1 MPQNESS
8 EAEAEAPVES
18 ADPVSP
24 DEQQSVL
31 DTIFEQVQVD
41 APGEEVEVEEFKD
54 PDAVARK
61 DRGAMVSAALRVFL
75 DAVSEQEQPVDQID
89 KYLFDRLI
97 SSVDQK
103 ISEQLDEIVHHD
115 AFQQLESAWRELKF
129 LVDRTDFRQN
139 VEIEVL
145 NVSKEALRA
154 SFEDA
159 PELVQSPMYE
169 HVYTNAFDQPG
180 ADPYGAIV
188 SGYEFDNSP
197 EDIAL
202 MRNVSKV
209 AASAHCPFI
218 GAVGPAFFGKDSM
231 EEWKKIPDLTAYM
244 ETAEYT
250 QWNAFRQTE
259 DARYLGLTFPRFM
272 LRLPYGEDTVS
283 VNNFNYEED
292 VKGEDHGKYLWGT
305 STFTFGANMVEAF
318 MDDGWCV
325 QIRGP
330 QSGGKVRD
338 LPVHMYDAGRGNE
351 MKIPTEVPIS
361 ETLEFECSKLGF
373 MPLSHYQGEDY
384 AVFFSANSTQQPKEY
399 DDEQATANSRVNAR
413 LPYIFL
419 ASRISHYLKV
429 LQRENIGATKNR
441 RLIEDELNEWLS
453 RHVTE
458 MPNPSP
464 EQIAKYPLRKG
475 EVRVE
480 EATDNPGFFK
490 VDTMIMPHF
499 QIEGMDISL
508 SLVSKMPKEE

>member
-1 MPQNESS
+1 MTQHQLHESTS
-8 EAEAEAPVES
+8 RPEHEAEAQVLDQIFDQVGVEAPS
-18 ADPVSP
+18 QP
-24 DEQQSVL
+24 
-31 DTIFEQVQVD
+31 
-41 APGEEVEVEEFKD
+41 VEVETFKD
-54 PDAVARK
+54 PDAVAQQE
-61 DRGAMVSAALRVFL
+61 RGAMVSAALRVFME
-75 DAVSEQEQPVDQID
+75 AVREEEDPVDQID

-97 SSVDQK
+97 SAVDQK
-103 ISEQLDEIVHHD
+103 ISEQLDEILHHE
-115 AFQQLESAWRELKF
+115 AFQDLEASWRELKF
-129 LVDRTDFRQN
+129 LLDRADTRQN
-139 VEIEVL
+139 VEVEVL
-145 NVSKEALRA
+145 NVSKATLRS

-159 PELVQSPMYE
+159 PELIQSPMYE

-197 EDIAL
+197 EDVAL

-209 AASAHCPFI
+209 AAASHSPFLA
-218 GAVGPAFFGKDSM
+218 AVGPAFFGKKSM

-250 QWNAFRQTE
+250 QWNAFRETE

-272 LRLPYGEDTVS
+272 LRLPYGQETVP
-283 VNNFNYEED
+283 VDNFNYEED
-292 VKGEDHGKYLWGT
+292 VKGTDHEDYLWGN
-305 STFTFGANMVEAF
+305 SAFAFASNMVEAF
-318 MDDGWCV
+318 VEDGWCV

-330 QSGGKVRD
+330 QSGGRVED
-338 LPVHMYDAGRGNE
+338 LPVHTYDVGRGDE

-361 ETLEFECSKLGF
+361 ETLEFECSSLGLI
-373 MPLSHYQGEDY
+373 PLSHYQGEDY
-384 AVFFSANSTQQPKEY
+384 AVFFSANSAQKPKTY
-399 DDEQATANSRVNAR
+399 DDEQATANSRINAR

-441 RLIEDELNEWLS
+441 SLIEEELNDWLS
-453 RHVTE
+453 EHVTE

-475 EVRVE
+475 EVQVE
-480 EATDNPGFFK
+480 EIPDNPGFFR

>member
-1 MPQNESS
+1 MPTEQAQDAT
-8 EAEAEAPVES
+8 AEANVATEE
-18 ADPVSP
+18 
-24 DEQQSVL
+24 ERSVL
-31 DTIFEQVQVD
+31 DDIFEQVEVE

-54 PDAVARK
+54 PDAVAQK
-61 DRGAMVSAALRVFL
+61 DRGAMVSAALRVFM
-75 DAVSEQEQPVDQID
+75 DAVSEHETPVDQID
-89 KYLFDRLI
+89 KYLFDSLI
-97 SSVDQK
+97 SSVDEK
-103 ISEQLDEIVHHD
+103 ISEQLDAIMHHED
-115 AFQQLESAWRELKF
+115 FQGLESSWRELKF
-129 LVDRTDFRQN
+129 LLDRTDFRQN
-139 VEIEVL
+139 VDIEVL
-145 NVSKEALRA
+145 NVSKDTLRE

-159 PELVQSPMYE
+159 PELIQSPMYE

-180 ADPYGAIV
+180 ADPYGAII

-197 EDIAL
+197 QDVAL

-218 GAVGPAFFGKDSM
+218 GSVGPAFFGKESM

-250 QWNAFRQTE
+250 QWNSFRQTE

-272 LRLPYGEDTVS
+272 LRLPYGEETVP
-283 VNNFNYEED
+283 VENFNYEED
-292 VKGEDHGKYLWGT
+292 VKGVDHEKYLWGN
-305 STFTFGANMVEAF
+305 SSFSFASNMVEAF

-330 QSGGKVRD
+330 QSGGKVEE
-338 LPVHMYDAGRGNE
+338 LPVHVYDAGRGNE

-373 MPLSHYQGEDY
+373 MPLSHYQGENY
-384 AVFFSANSTQQPKEY
+384 AVFFSANSAQQPKEY
-399 DDEQATANSRVNAR
+399 DDEQATANSRINAR

-441 RLIEDELNEWLS
+441 KLIEEELNEWLS
-453 RHVTE
+453 KHVTE

-464 EQIAKYPLRKG
+464 DQIAKYPLRKG
-475 EVRVE
+475 EVLVE
-480 EATDNPGFFK
+480 EVPDNPGFFK

-508 SLVSKMPKEE
+508 SLVSKMPKED

>member
-1 MPQNESS
+1 MPQE
-8 EAEAEAPVES
+8 PTQES
-18 ADPVSP
+18 APPSKRETTP
-24 DEQQSVL
+24 QVL
-31 DTIFEQVQVD
+31 DQIFDQVDVD
-41 APGEEVEVEEFKD
+41 APTDPVEVEAFKD
-54 PDAVARK
+54 PAAVAQK
-61 DRGAMVSAALRVFL
+61 ERGAMVSAALRVFM
-75 DAVSEQEQPVDQID
+75 DAVREQEAPVDQID

-97 SSVDQK
+97 SAVDRK
-103 ISEQLDEIVHHD
+103 ISEQLDEILHHD
-115 AFQQLESAWRELKF
+115 AFQDLESSWRELKF
-129 LVDRTDFRQN
+129 LLDRTDSRQN
-139 VEIEVL
+139 VEVEVL
-145 NVSKEALRA
+145 NASKETLRT

-159 PELVQSPMYE
+159 PELIQSPMYE

-197 EDIAL
+197 QDVAL

-209 AASAHCPFI
+209 AAAAHCPFL
-218 GAVGPAFFGKDSM
+218 ASVGPSFFGKESM

-250 QWNAFRQTE
+250 QWNAFRETE

-272 LRLPYGEDTVS
+272 LRLPYGRETVP
-283 VNNFNYEED
+283 VENFNYEED
-292 VKGEDHGKYLWGT
+292 VKGTDHEDYLWGN
-305 STFTFGANMVEAF
+305 SAFAFASNMVKAF
-318 MDDGWCV
+318 VEDGWCV

-330 QSGGKVRD
+330 QSGGRVED
-338 LPVHMYDAGRGNE
+338 LPVHTYDVGRGDE

-361 ETLEFECSKLGF
+361 ETLEFECSTLGLIPF
-373 MPLSHYQGEDY
+373 SHYQGEDY
-384 AVFFSANSTQQPKEY
+384 AVFFSANSAQRPKEY
-399 DDEQATANSRVNAR
+399 DDEQATANSRINAR

-441 RLIEDELNEWLS
+441 SLIEEELNDWLS
-453 RHVTE
+453 KHVTE

-480 EATDNPGFFK
+480 EIPDNPGFFR

>member
-1 MPQNESS
+1 MPDQKTQEATAEPGADTESQ
-8 EAEAEAPVES
+8 EGL
-18 ADPVSP
+18 
-24 DEQQSVL
+24 L
-31 DTIFEQVQVD
+31 DDIFEQVEVD
-41 APGEEVEVEEFKD
+41 APGDPVEVEEFKT
-54 PDAVARK
+54 PEAVAQK
-61 DRGAMVSAALRVFL
+61 DRGAMVSAALRVFM
-75 DAVSEQEQPVDQID
+75 DAVSERDKPVDQID
-89 KYLFDRLI
+89 KYLFDSLI
-97 SSVDQK
+97 SSVDEK
-103 ISEQLDEIVHHD
+103 ISEQLDEIVHHED
-115 AFQQLESAWRELKF
+115 FQDLESSWRELKF
-129 LVDRTDFRQN
+129 LIDRTDFHQN
-139 VEIEVL
+139 VDIEVL
-145 NVSKEALRA
+145 NVSKDALRE

-159 PELVQSPMYE
+159 PELIQSPMYE

-180 ADPYGAIV
+180 ADPYGAII

-197 EDIAL
+197 RDVAL

-209 AASAHCPFI
+209 SAAAHCPFI
-218 GAVGPAFFGKDSM
+218 GSVGPAFFGKESM

-250 QWNAFRQTE
+250 QWNSFRETE

-272 LRLPYGEDTVS
+272 LRLPYGEDTVP
-283 VNNFNYEED
+283 VDNFNYQED
-292 VKGEDHGKYLWGT
+292 VKGTDHSSYLWGN
-305 STFTFGANMVEAF
+305 SAFAFASNMVDAF
-318 MDDGWCV
+318 TNDGWCV

-330 QSGGKVRD
+330 QSGGKVEN
-338 LPVHMYDAGRGNE
+338 LPVHMYDAGRGDE

-361 ETLEFECSKLGF
+361 ETLEFECSKLGL
-373 MPLSHYQGEDY
+373 MPFSHYQGEDY
-384 AVFFSANSTQQPKEY
+384 AVFFSANSAQRPKEY
-399 DDEQATANSRVNAR
+399 DDEQATANSRINAR

-441 RLIEDELNEWLS
+441 NLIEEELNEWLS
-453 RHVTE
+453 KHVTE

-480 EATDNPGFFK
+480 EVPDNPGFFK

-508 SLVSKMPKEE
+508 SLVSKMPKDE

>member
-1 MPQNESS
+1 
-8 EAEAEAPVES
+8 
-18 ADPVSP
+18 
-24 DEQQSVL
+24 
-31 DTIFEQVQVD
+31 
-41 APGEEVEVEEFKD
+41 
-54 PDAVARK
+54 
-61 DRGAMVSAALRVFL
+61 MVSAALRVFM
-75 DAVSEQEQPVDQID
+75 DAVTEHDEPVDEID
-89 KYLFDRLI
+89 KYLFDSLI
-97 SSVDQK
+97 SKVDEK
-103 ISEQLDEIVHHD
+103 ISDQLDAIMHHD
-115 AFQQLESAWRELKF
+115 DFQDLESSWRELKF

-145 NVSKEALRA
+145 NASKDTLRE

-159 PELVQSPMYE
+159 PELVQSPLYE
-169 HVYTNAFDQPG
+169 HIYTNAFDQPG
-180 ADPYGAIV
+180 ADPYGAII

-197 EDIAL
+197 QDMAL
-202 MRNVSKV
+202 MRNASKV

-218 GAVGPAFFGKDSM
+218 GSVGPQFFGKESM

-250 QWNAFRQTE
+250 QWNSFRETP
-259 DARYLGLTFPRFM
+259 DARYLGLTFPRTM
-272 LRLPYGEDTVS
+272 LRLPYGEDTVP
-283 VNNFNYEED
+283 VENFDYEED
-292 VKGEDHGKYLWGT
+292 VMGEDHEKYLWGN
-305 STFTFGANMVEAF
+305 SSFAFASNMVEAF
-318 MDDGWCV
+318 ADDGWCV

-330 QSGGKVRD
+330 QSGGKVEN
-338 LPVHMYDAGRGNE
+338 LPVHIYDEGRGDE

-361 ETLEFECSKLGF
+361 ETLEFECSKLGL
-373 MPLSHYQGEDY
+373 MPLSHYEGEDY
-384 AVFFSANSTQQPKEY
+384 GVFFSANSAQKPKEY
-399 DDEQATANSRVNAR
+399 DDEQATANSRINSR

-441 RLIEDELNEWLS
+441 DVIEDELNDWLS
-453 RHVTE
+453 NHVTE

-480 EATDNPGFFK
+480 EVPENPGFFK